1 MEDYDLELRS
11 HSECETRRW
20 YNQEKNHTIKRADWR
35 SQRRRRNLK
44 TPTDEYIRGEH
55 GLFRDT
61 RQIPRGISCHGRCYQ
76 KLVQNNVIAE
86 CMNVVIAY
94 SKTVQEAELGTLP
107 CIFYIHGGGR
117 YGGTPY
123 SGYLERA
130 REWAT
135 HLNAIAV
142 SVDYRLSPNESD
154 ESPTGEEPTNDC
166 FDALTWIYHHL
177 GADKDSILK
186 YGDRTKI
193 IVFGTSS
200 GGGLAAST
208 MMKWCQERRGE
219 SGRLLGDLYGLV
231 LEAPQLDDRCNT
243 QSQKKFKKGNMFT
256 SKDAI
261 QGWDASLGSRRG
273 TEHVS
278 IFESPARASHVDVQ
292 GFPPTYIDV
301 GTAEPFRDEV
311 ENFCNTLRKAKVD
324 VEMNAWDGGFHGF
337 FTAVPDALIS
347 RLCNLTKLK
356 WLCQRLGV
364 QDSNIEKNY
373 KEVRE
378 AYDARPKK
386 QKGLTV

>member
-76 KLVQNNVIAE
+76 KLVKNNVIAE

-200 GGGLAAST
+200 GGGCKL
-208 MMKWCQERRGE
+208 
-219 SGRLLGDLYGLV
+219 
-231 LEAPQLDDRCNT
+231 
-243 QSQKKFKKGNMFT
+243 F
-256 SKDAI
+256 
-261 QGWDASLGSRRG
+261 SR
-273 TEHVS
+273 S
-278 IFESPARASHVDVQ
+278 
-292 GFPPTYIDV
+292 
-301 GTAEPFRDEV
+301 
-311 ENFCNTLRKAKVD
+311 
-324 VEMNAWDGGFHGF
+324 WF
-337 FTAVPDALIS
+337 FTKTKYPHS
-347 RLCNLTKLK
+347 R
-356 WLCQRLGV
+356 
-364 QDSNIEKNY
+364 
-373 KEVRE
+373 
-378 AYDARPKK
+378 
-386 QKGLTV
+386 